1 MGLVFRWFELTLS
14 LALLLAA
21 ISAQAAPRDDLLA
34 AAQAQN
40 RPLAA
45 RALSAGA
52 PVDTRDGDG
61 WSALMFAAAA
71 GDAEMLRLLLRAK
84 ADVNQRTNDG
94 QTPLFAAVFSGKTE
108 AVRALLQAGARIDV
122 ALPNGKTALM
132 LARERGRLDMVGLLQ
147 SGQSA
152 GIRAKTDLASAAA
165 IAGPSVTAAA
175 APVAAAST
183 PVPAPAQGVPDGLIR
198 AFLADMTRVEG
209 QQAAVE
215 AARVSLEGR
224 ERDAEQQRQRVAAA
238 ARERYDACQSRVK
251 TCQSN
256 CGQTAIAGV
265 LGALQPGVGR
275 SRAPTL
281 DTQAMLSATQG
292 GESCRLNCEQSAACE
307 SIKP

>member
-1 MGLVFRWFELTLS
+1 MRLVFRWFELTLG

-21 ISAQAAPRDDLLA
+21 LSAQAAPKDDLLA

-45 RALSAGA
+45 RALAAGA

-84 ADVNQRTNDG
+84 ADSNQRTNDG

-108 AVRALLQAGARIDV
+108 AVRALLQAGARVDA

-132 LARERGRLDMVGLLQ
+132 LAREAGRQDLVGLLQ
-147 SGQSA
+147 SGSGA

-165 IAGPSVTAAA
+165 ISTPPAPAV

-183 PVPAPAQGVPDGLIR
+183 AVLAPAQGVPEGLIR
-198 AFLADMTRVEG
+198 AFLVDMTRVEG

-215 AARVSLEGR
+215 AARARLEGR
-224 ERDAEQQRQRVAAA
+224 ERDAEQERQRVAAG
-238 ARERYDACQSRVK
+238 ARERYEACQSRVK

-275 SRAPTL
+275 GRAPTL

-292 GESCRLNCEQSAACE
+292 GDSCRLNCEQSAACE
-307 SIKP
+307 TIKP